1 MKKEN
6 YWLQKFLE
14 QSKDKEINIDEFLLS
29 NGIVDFDFRE
39 RLQDLQEVKRR
50 DKDVKQRS
58 V

>member
-50 DKDVKQRS
+50 DKNVK
-58 V
+58 